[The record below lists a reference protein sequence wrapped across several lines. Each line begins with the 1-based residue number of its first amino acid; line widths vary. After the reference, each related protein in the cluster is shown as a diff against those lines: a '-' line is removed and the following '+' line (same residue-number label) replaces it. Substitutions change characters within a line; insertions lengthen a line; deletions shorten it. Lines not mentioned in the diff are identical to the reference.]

1 MFFRKI
7 KLVPRTLISFGIT
20 SLLLVILGWQSI
32 WRMDSVQWA
41 VTDLQDNCLPSV
53 RQAARIEAAA
63 YRLRVANLLFAV
75 DDSQNFTARA
85 EQVRKLRETLR
96 SATAAYVPLIFGNE
110 EQARFDIVNTNV
122 DVFSQKIDQLL
133 QLGESASQKELV
145 AFIKANSAP
154 AAEALLKSTE
164 DLQSLMADRAEKS
177 STAARDE
184 AHESTVT
191 TAIVIAVALVV
202 TFFLTLFFTRSVILP
217 LRELLATTKK
227 IAAGNLVGTV
237 EVSGH
242 DELTELQE
250 STAEMLTSL
259 KSTINHIS
267 ESSSLLAASAEEMSA
282 ITHES
287 NEGVRQQSMETE
299 LAATAVN
306 EMTAAVEEV
315 ARNAVAASQSTRQSE
330 SSAQMGMDRV
340 TETIVS
346 IEKLSSAVQG
356 TSVEIEQLANQTES
370 IAKVLDVIRA
380 IAEQTNLLAL
390 NAAIE
395 AARAGEQGR
404 GFAVVADEVRA
415 LAHRTQV
422 STQEIEEMI
431 RNVQSG
437 SEKAV
442 SSMRQTDLEAISTL
456 KIAREAGEAITEIT
470 RAVTDINERNCMI
483 ATASEEQAQV
493 AKSVDVNLV
502 SINNLSA
509 QSTAAADQ
517 IFIAS
522 GELSALASDLNKLI
536 GRFSL

>member
-96 SATAAYVPLIFGNE
+96 SVTAAYVPLIFGNE

-191 TAIVIAVALVV
+191 TAIVIAIALVV
-202 TFFLTLFFTRSVILP
+202 TFFLTLFFTRSLILP

-242 DELTELQE
+242 DELTELQQ

-306 EMTAAVEEV
+306 QMTAAVEEV